1 MGKKYLFFFGSSE
14 SEAVEMEQVNPQ
26 ISNK

>member
-1 MGKKYLFFFGSSE
+1 MAKKYLFFFGSSD
-14 SEAVEMEQVNPQ
+14 SEAEEMEKVNPQ